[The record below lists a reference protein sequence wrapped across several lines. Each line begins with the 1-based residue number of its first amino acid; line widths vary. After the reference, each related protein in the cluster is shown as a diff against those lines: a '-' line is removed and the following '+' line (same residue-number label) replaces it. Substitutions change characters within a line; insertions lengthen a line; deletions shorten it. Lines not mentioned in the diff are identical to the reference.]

1 MSMKNKDTELFNRIQ
16 DIFNEKIP
24 FNKILGLKVESIEYN
39 KVSITF
45 EMRQELIGN
54 YLRGSLH
61 GGVISSVIDVTGGL
75 SAFIGIQQKRQLN
88 NLASKL
94 DMFKK
99 LGTIDLRIDYLQP
112 GLGRKFMATGYTL
125 RTGNKIAVTRI
136 ELKNELNELIAAG
149 TGSYI
154 VA

>member
-1 MSMKNKDTELFNRIQ
+1 MSKKNKDTELFNRIQ

-45 EMRQELIGN
+45 EMRHELIGN

-88 NLASKL
+88 NLESKL
-94 DMFKK
+94 D
-99 LGTIDLRIDYLQP
+99 RIRVALWEVRNLNIASHIRRSSSLYPGQKILVIIGSSHKIFLDNYLKDMM
-112 GLGRKFMATGYTL
+112 GV
-125 RTGNKIAVTRI
+125 KIV
-136 ELKNELNELIAAG
+136 NLNQL
-149 TGSYI
+149 
-154 VA
+154 

>member
-61 GGVISSVIDVTGGL
+61 GGVISSVIDVAGGL

>member
-1 MSMKNKDTELFNRIQ
+1 MSKNNKDQELFNRIK

-24 FNKILGLKVESIEYN
+24 FNKVLGLKVESIEYN
-39 KVSITF
+39 QVSITF
-45 EMRQELIGN
+45 NMRDQLIGN
-54 YLRGSLH
+54 YLRGTLH

-75 SAFIGIQQKRQLN
+75 SAFMGIQQKSRVD
-88 NLASKL
+88 NLESKI

-99 LGTIDLRIDYLQP
+99 LGTIDLRIDYLRP
-112 GLGRKFMATGYTL
+112 GLGSKFIATGYTL

-136 ELKNELNELIAAG
+136 EIKNESNELIAVG
-149 TGSYI
+149 TGSYV